1 MTTIPVRAKHYM
13 TFVYPITSLA
23 FSAWQKVLMKNG
35 ERILDTPIDY
45 REHPTGV
52 YTFSFDNDGDK
63 EATWTLIVN
72 KTGDTDNYYVESWRT
87 QSKVVEQTVKQ
98 LRSNQES
105 EGGLFNPKLKES

>member
-1 MTTIPVRAKHYM
+1 MSTLPVRATHYM
-13 TFVYPITSLA
+13 TFVYSSSGLA
-23 FSAWQKVLMKNG
+23 FSNWQTALLKNG

-45 REHPTGV
+45 REHPSGV
-52 YTFSFDNDGDK
+52 YTFSFRNDGDK
-63 EATWTLIVN
+63 DATWSLVVN
-72 KTGDTDNYYVESWRT
+72 RKGDTNNYFVETWYT